1 MGIYLPQIFR
11 GNTAGT
17 TKYVPQGQARSE
29 SERERLMVFGSKV
42 APPADPK
49 IMGYDVS
56 GDRGPRMAYGVFP
69 TP

>member
-17 TKYVPQGQARSE
+17 TKYVPQGQARTE
-29 SERERLMVFGSKV
+29 SSGGGALMAFGSKV
-42 APPADPK
+42 APPDPVIVMK
-49 IMGYDVS
+49 YQN
-56 GDRGPRMAYGVFP
+56 GPRMVYGVFP